1 MSRATVMHCAW
12 CPNTICV
19 HGAKIGRHRLTVD
32 RLNKAY
38 EGCEDIRVWAK
49 EFGIS
54 PTLVRKICELAG
66 IDYLKDVYCAF
77 RSGGTLKQVGKII
90 GMKAQDLSNKFKD
103 KGYSVARGR
112 KRPPMSQAEI
122 SKAVA
127 QNAPIPSIA
136 ERFDIRWQTAKKVLM
151 ELNLLANAKGRVPF
165 ERYKVNET
173 ELYKLIGFSID
184 HHSSRYLS

>member
-1 MSRATVMHCAW
+1 MSLTTVMQCERD
-12 CPNTICV
+12 PNIIHV
-19 HGAKIGRHRLTVD
+19 HVAKIGGDRLTIAEIK
-32 RLNKAY
+32 KAY
-38 EGCEDIRVWAK
+38 EGCEDIRVWA
-49 EFGIS
+49 EQLRIS
-54 PTLVRKICELAG
+54 PTLARKICKLAG
-66 IDYLKDVYCAF
+66 VDYLKDAYRAF

-90 GMKAQDLSNKFKD
+90 GIKPQDLSNKFKD

-136 ERFDIRWQTAKKVLM
+136 QRFDIRWQTAKKVLM
-151 ELNLLANAKGRVPF
+151 ELNLLANAKERVPF

-173 ELYKLIGFSID
+173 ELYKLIGSSID